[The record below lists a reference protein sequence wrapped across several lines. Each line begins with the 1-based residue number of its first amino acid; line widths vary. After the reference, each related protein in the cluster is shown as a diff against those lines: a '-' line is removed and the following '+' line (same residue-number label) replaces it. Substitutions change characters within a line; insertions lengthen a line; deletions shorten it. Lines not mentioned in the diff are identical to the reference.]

1 MRKETYGTEEMKR
14 VTGKGERRE
23 EKKESQNKVEERDKT
38 RKKKRLSVYM
48 NPIITLES
56 VK

>member
-1 MRKETYGTEEMKR
+1 MRKETYGIEEMKR